1 MKSKKEV
8 SKKGGF
14 SRTDTKII
22 KGVAILF
29 MLLHHLWAFPD
40 RIAGGELNTAFGLN
54 YIEFFG
60 ILGKICVSIF
70 FFLGGYGIYMQSKK
84 RGFSIISSIKKLY
97 SSYWKVFLIFVP
109 IAFLFFRHQPEYC
122 ADAGVYARYDAFNIK
137 AIVSDFFGGS
147 STLNGEWWFLGS
159 YLIAIASFPLAKKIF
174 SKLDNY
180 KAVLLVI
187 AINIFMAYIA
197 PAIGQNLDLGRPIN
211 GFIYKNFL
219 CQPGEFYSCF
229 FMGMLFAKN
238 DWMVKLRAKLAQNFK
253 INFFTSALALVLLI
267 LLRQVV
273 TGASLD
279 IIQIPL
285 FIILSLEVIY
295 RIPFLPKILGSFG
308 KHSTTMWLT
317 HSFCCYYF
325 YPLAFIVTWTHWAT
339 PSFITLVLMSYLISL
354 GFDYGWV
361 GLDKF
366 VSKFQKRA
374 K

>member
-1 MKSKKEV
+1 MKGKKEV
-8 SKKGGF
+8 KREGGF

-22 KGVAILF
+22 KGVAILL

-40 RIAGGELNTAFGLN
+40 RIVGGELNTAFGLN
-54 YIEFFG
+54 YTQFFG
-60 ILGKICVSIF
+60 TFGKICVSLF

-84 RGFSIISSIKKLY
+84 RGFTIISSIKRLY
-97 SSYWKVFLIFVP
+97 SSYWKVFLIFIP
-109 IAFLFFRHQPEYC
+109 LAFLFFRHQPEYC
-122 ADAGVYARYDAFNIK
+122 ADASVYARYDVISAKSI
-137 AIVSDFFGGS
+137 ITDFFGGTS
-147 STLNGEWWFLGS
+147 KLNGEWWFLGS
-159 YLIAIASFPLAKKIF
+159 YLIAIASFPLFKKIF

-187 AINIFMAYIA
+187 ATNIFMANIA
-197 PAIGQNLDLGRPIN
+197 PAIGQNIDLGQPI
-211 GFIYKNFL
+211 GSFIYRNFL

-238 DWMVKLRAKLAQNFK
+238 DWMVKLRTKLAQNFK
-253 INFFTSALALVLLI
+253 INFFTSSLALALLI
-267 LLRQVV
+267 LLRQTV
-273 TGASLD
+273 TGSSLD

-295 RIPFLPKILGSFG
+295 RIPLLPKILGSFG

-325 YPLAFIVTWTHWAT
+325 YPLAFAVTWTHWAT

-354 GFDYGWV
+354 GFDYGWI
-361 GLDKF
+361 GLGKLAA
-366 VSKFQKRA
+366 KLQK
-374 K
+374 KS